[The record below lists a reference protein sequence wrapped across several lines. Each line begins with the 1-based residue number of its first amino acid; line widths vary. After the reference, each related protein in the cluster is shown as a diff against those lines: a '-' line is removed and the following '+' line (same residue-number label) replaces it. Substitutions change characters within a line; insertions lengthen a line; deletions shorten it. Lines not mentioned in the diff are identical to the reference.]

1 MLEKIMKSLSLFI
14 AVSML
19 LHLAANAQSME
30 KFQPKL
36 QIANTLS
43 IDKLREQNLNVVRKA
58 VEGIR
63 ENLPQQV
70 DAYTKLVDVESNGTT
85 LIYIFEVKAGV
96 KTDTALK
103 EEGAQMVPRIREGIC
118 LSSKRFLE
126 ADISLRYQYISST
139 TKTEVLRVDVNKTQC
154 QTRSPRR

>member
-1 MLEKIMKSLSLFI
+1 MKSLSLFI

>member
-1 MLEKIMKSLSLFI
+1 MLEKIMKSLSLSI
-14 AVSML
+14 AAGIL
-19 LHLAANAQSME
+19 LHLTANAQSME

-36 QIANTLS
+36 QAANTLS

-70 DAYTKLVDVESNGTT
+70 DAYTELVDVESNGTT

-96 KTDTALK
+96 KTDATLK
-103 EEGAQMVPRIREGIC
+103 EEGAQIAPRIRKGIC
-118 LSSKRFLE
+118 LSS
-126 ADISLRYQYISST
+126 
-139 TKTEVLRVDVNKTQC
+139 
-154 QTRSPRR
+154 